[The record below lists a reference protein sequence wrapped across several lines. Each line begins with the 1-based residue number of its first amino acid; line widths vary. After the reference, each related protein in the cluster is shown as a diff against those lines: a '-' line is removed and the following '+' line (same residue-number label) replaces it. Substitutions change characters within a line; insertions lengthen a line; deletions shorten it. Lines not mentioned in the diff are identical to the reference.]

1 MLQAAMKHV
10 PEAAQEPQ
18 VVTAKGPWARTW
30 ALQAL
35 WAWASFELQAAGE
48 LQTHF
53 CGPVAIINWNSKGVI
68 LCYLKRVGG
77 AERRKGCC
85 HM

>member
-1 MLQAAMKHV
+1 MTKSIKALSQKHSAGTGLQMLQAAMKHV

-53 CGPVAIINWNSKGVI
+53 CGPVAIINWYS
-68 LCYLKRVGG
+68 
-77 AERRKGCC
+77 
-85 HM
+85 